1 MKLKIFLIE
10 DDIDDIELLQDAL
23 KRYNIPYDM
32 HTLKDGGEAL
42 EYIRIGNQAPDIII
56 LDMNLPKVHGRD
68 IIPVIKSSDHFKNV
82 PLLILTTS
90 SSADDIDYAYKNGA
104 NKYLQKPATVEGI
117 RQTIEIILELA
128 GKS

>member
-82 PLLILTTS
+82 PLLILTMTGLS
-90 SSADDIDYAYKNGA
+90 VPK
-104 NKYLQKPATVEGI
+104 TI
-117 RQTIEIILELA
+117 RVVTDRRFSIL
-128 GKS
+128 GMH